1 MKKLITSLLALLCVF
16 GFQPIT
22 MYAEENSTEDSN
34 TNTDNKDKETIIKI
48 KKLRMILVLH
58 YILEKRVKNNA

>member
-16 GFQPIT
+16 GSQPIT

-34 TNTDNKDKETIIKI
+34 TNTDNKDKETKDDSVIALYSG
-48 KKLRMILVLH
+48 KKG
-58 YILEKRVKNNA
+58 EK

>member
-16 GFQPIT
+16 GSQPIT

-34 TNTDNKDKETIIKI
+34 TNTDNKDKETKDDSGIALYSG
-48 KKLRMILVLH
+48 KKV
-58 YILEKRVKNNA
+58 EK

>member
-16 GFQPIT
+16 GSQPIT

-34 TNTDNKDKETIIKI
+34 TNTDNKDKETG
-48 KKLRMILVLH
+48 
-58 YILEKRVKNNA
+58 

>member
-16 GFQPIT
+16 GSQPIT

-34 TNTDNKDKETIIKI
+34 TNTDNKDKETKDDSGIALYFG
-48 KKLRMILVLH
+48 KKG
-58 YILEKRVKNNA
+58 EK